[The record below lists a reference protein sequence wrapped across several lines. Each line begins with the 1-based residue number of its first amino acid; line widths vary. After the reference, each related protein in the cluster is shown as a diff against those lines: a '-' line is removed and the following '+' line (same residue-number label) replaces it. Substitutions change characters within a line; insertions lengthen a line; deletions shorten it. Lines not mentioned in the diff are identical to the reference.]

1 MGFGMGLPISFAQ
14 TLSRVIPSTALDG
27 AMRTFAG
34 HTAAATLDRGA
45 TEQHTDGH
53 TGNGQDYDDEA
64 REVQHCLTGIYYL
77 ASTRKE

>member
-14 TLSRVIPSTALDG
+14 TLSRVFPSTAPDG
-27 AMRTFAG
+27 AMRAFAG
-34 HTAAATLDRGA
+34 NTAAAALDRGA

-64 REVQHCLTGIYYL
+64 REVQHYL
-77 ASTRKE
+77 PAYSD